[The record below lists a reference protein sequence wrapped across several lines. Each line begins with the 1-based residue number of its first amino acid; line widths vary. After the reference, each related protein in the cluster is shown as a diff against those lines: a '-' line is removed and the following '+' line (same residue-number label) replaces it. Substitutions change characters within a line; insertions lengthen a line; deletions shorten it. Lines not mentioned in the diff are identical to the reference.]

1 MSIATE
7 ITRLQNA
14 KASIKTS
21 IENKGVTVPSATKLD
36 GYSSLIDSIP
46 TGSQVTVEPLSVT
59 QNGTY
64 QETGKAYSP
73 VTVNVQGGGGG
84 TGDDVVFIDYDGTVL
99 YKYSKAEIDAMSA
112 LPSNPTHAGL
122 TSQGWNWSLAD
133 IKSQLTA
140 YPNQPVYVG
149 QMYITDNGDTR
160 LYVHFEEGRTSPYL
174 GLGVNGTV
182 TIDWGD
188 NSATDTLTGTS
199 TSSIA
204 TIQHIYQ
211 AGDYVI
217 KLTPTSGSFLI
228 AGVSN
233 TSYLLRVANNT
244 TSIISRVYTN
254 AVRKIELGSSVS
266 LNSYAFNYCYSLA
279 SITIPNSVT
288 SLGTYAFSSCYSLAS
303 ITIPNS
309 VTSLGSNVF
318 SGCHSLASITIPS
331 GVTSLETYAFSNC
344 SSLASITI
352 PNSVTSLESNVF
364 NGCSSLAS
372 ITIPNS
378 VTSFGSNVFNGCS
391 SLASITIPSGVTS
404 LGNNVFS
411 NCSSLASITIP
422 SGVTSIGSSV
432 FSGCYSL
439 ASITIPS
446 SVTSI
451 GSSAFSSCH
460 GMAEYHFL
468 PTAPPTLLNTNAFNN
483 IQSDCVIYVPYS
495 ADHSILNAY
504 KTASNWSTYASRMQ
518 EELQ

>member
-14 KASIKTS
+14 KASIKAS

-36 GYSSLIDSIP
+36 GYPALIDSIS

-112 LPSNPTHAGL
+112 LPSKPTHAGL
-122 TSQGWNWSLAD
+122 TSQGWNWTLAD

-140 YPNQPVYVG
+140 YPEQTVYVG
-149 QMYITDNGDTR
+149 QMYITDDGDTR

-188 NSATDTLTGTS
+188 NSATDTLAGTS
-199 TSSIA
+199 TFSMA

-217 KLTPTSGSFLI
+217 KLTPTSGSFSI
-228 AGVSN
+228 FGVSN

-244 TSIISRVYTN
+244 TASISRVYTN

-279 SITIPNSVT
+279 SITIPDGVT
-288 SLGTYAFSSCYSLAS
+288 SIESSTFNNCY
-303 ITIPNS
+303 
-309 VTSLGSNVF
+309 
-318 SGCHSLASITIPS
+318 SLASITIPS
-331 GVTSLETYAFSNC
+331 GVTSVGSGAFANC
-344 SSLASITI
+344 
-352 PNSVTSLESNVF
+352 
-364 NGCSSLAS
+364 
-372 ITIPNS
+372 
-378 VTSFGSNVFNGCS
+378 
-391 SLASITIPSGVTS
+391 
-404 LGNNVFS
+404 
-411 NCSSLASITIP
+411 
-422 SGVTSIGSSV
+422 
-432 FSGCYSL
+432 Y
-439 ASITIPS
+439 
-446 SVTSI
+446 
-451 GSSAFSSCH
+451 
-460 GMAEYHFL
+460 GMREYHFL
-468 PTAPPTLLNTNAFNN
+468 STTPPTLPNTNAFNN
-483 IQSDCVIYVPYS
+483 IQSDCVIYVPVGS
-495 ADHSILNAY
+495 LEAY
-504 KTASNWSTYASRMQ
+504 KTASNWPAYASRMVG
-518 EELQ
+518 E